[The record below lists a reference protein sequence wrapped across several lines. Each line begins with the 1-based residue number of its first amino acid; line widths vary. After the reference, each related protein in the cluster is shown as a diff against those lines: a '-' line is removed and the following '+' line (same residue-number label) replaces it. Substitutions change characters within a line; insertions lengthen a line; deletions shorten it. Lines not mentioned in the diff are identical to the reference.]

1 MFEIGKY
8 RRNTWP
14 EIARYLLTLVIFLFF
29 FLPILYTFLTAFK
42 RPIDAFSI
50 PPTLLFSPTWENFI
64 MVLRRADFTKV
75 YFNSVVITSGSTL
88 LSLLPGV
95 LAAYAISRYRFRA
108 REGLATWVLATRMG
122 PPVGILLP
130 VFIFAKTAK
139 LLDTLWV
146 LIGLYCIF
154 NLSFVVWI
162 MRSFFDEIPVELD
175 EAAQV
180 DGASLFDIIRLVIF
194 PLAAPGIVATAIFCV
209 ITSWNEFLWAFM
221 LTNRYAKTLPVMMNG
236 FITEQGILWGQLSAA
251 SMLVVIPIFIF
262 ALTIQKHLVRGM
274 TFGAIKS

>member
-8 RRNTWP
+8 KRNTWP

-75 YFNSVVITSGSTL
+75 YFNSIVITSGSTL

-95 LAAYAISRYRFRA
+95 LAAYAISRFRFRA

-139 LLDTLWV
+139 LLDTLWI

-180 DGASLFDIIRLVIF
+180 DGASLFDVIRLVIF